1 MNERPITVRVMREE
15 ERDLVKALHRR
26 SFNIPSDLHGRLPQ
40 PPADQVRV
48 AQEGGRITGAL
59 RYHAIA
65 HFFGGRPVP
74 SAGIGGVVVEPEA
87 RGRRT
92 AERLVVESLRELRAK
107 GFVASMLYPATVPV
121 YRRCG
126 YEYAAFRV
134 QFRTPLRLLPRSA
147 GPEAEAWTDDDFDEI
162 EACYRS
168 WASGRNGLV
177 DRPKEW
183 WSRVLTN
190 VEDSDVYRVCVRED
204 GRVTGF
210 MVYTQ
215 EKRKDSD
222 WEFDLDCRGRDLVWT
237 TPASIA
243 ALLTFAG
250 RHRSNARDLLWGG
263 PPNDP
268 LANLLPEQDADYEG
282 WFRPMLRLVDVPGA
296 FEARGYPPSL
306 EAAVELTVE
315 DPHIAENAAGWRV
328 EVSNGAAKVTPADAP
343 RASVD
348 VGALAAMFSGMLG
361 AADARRLG
369 RLDASDDGV
378 ATLEE
383 MFAGPIP
390 WVNDW
395 F

>member
-1 MNERPITVRVMREE
+1 MSERAMTVRAMRED

-26 SFNIPSDLHGRLPQ
+26 SFNIPSELHGKLPQ

-48 AQEGGRITGAL
+48 AEEDGTITGAL

-92 AERLVVESLRELRAK
+92 AERLVVSTLKELRGK
-107 GFVASMLYPATVPV
+107 GFVTSTLYPATVPV

-126 YEYAAFRV
+126 YEYAAFRIE
-134 QFRTPLRLLPRSA
+134 FRTPLRLLPRAA
-147 GPEAEAWTDDDFDEI
+147 GPEAEAWTEDDLEEI
-162 EACYRS
+162 AACYRS
-168 WASGRNGLV
+168 WASGRNGVV
-177 DRPKEW
+177 DRPKQW
-183 WSRVLTN
+183 WSRILTN
-190 VEDSDVYRVCVRED
+190 VEEGDVYRVCVREE
-204 GRVTGF
+204 GNITGYL
-210 MVYTQ
+210 VYTQ

-222 WEFDLDCRGRDLVWT
+222 WEFDLDCRDLVWT
-237 TPASIA
+237 TPTSVA

-250 RHRSNARDLLWGG
+250 RHRSNARDLVWVG

-268 LANLLPEQDADYEG
+268 LANLLPEQDANHEG

-296 FEARGYPPSL
+296 FEARGYPRSL
-306 EAAVELTVE
+306 QAAVEIRVE
-315 DPHIAENAAGWRV
+315 DPQLDENTGGWRV
-328 EVSNGAAKVTPADAP
+328 EVSDGAAKVSPASAP
-343 RASVD
+343 HSSVD
-348 VGALAAMFSGMLG
+348 VASLAAIWSGMLG

-369 RLDASDDGV
+369 RLDASDADV
-378 ATLEE
+378 EALEE
-383 MFAGPIP
+383 MFAGPLP